1 MKVGEYTYGHEN
13 ITVRSWGE
21 GTELIIGKFCSIAPC
36 TVYLGGNHNI
46 SKMTTYP
53 FGIVNNNV
61 FNFSGGLPNATTNG
75 NVIIGN
81 DVWIGEG
88 AVIMSGVRIGDGAV
102 VGANSHVV
110 KDVVPYSVIMGNP
123 AQTVLMRFDTIV
135 IQKLQELKW
144 WNWSVEKIKAN
155 LDVINGDFKETLRRG
170 TWV

>member
-1 MKVGEYTYGHEN
+1 MKVGEYTYGSELIN
-13 ITVRSWGE
+13 VRSWGE

-36 TVYLGGNHNI
+36 TVYLGGNHNTG
-46 SKMTTYP
+46 KMTTYP
-53 FGIVNNNV
+53 FGIVHNDV
-61 FNFSGGLPNATTNG
+61 FKFSGGLPNATTNG

-110 KDVVPYSVIMGNP
+110 RDIAPYSIVMGNP
-123 AQTVLMRFDTIV
+123 ADTVMMRFDTIV
-135 IQKLQELKW
+135 IQKLLELKW
-144 WNWSVEKIKAN
+144 WDWPIEKIRAN
-155 LDVINGDFKETLRRG
+155 LPTICGYFKETLKQN